1 MKHAICV
8 LAYKDIDYMKKFIDQ
23 FENHD
28 DIEFYIHWHKHN
40 KKECLKLKSYSQNI
54 KYICNQFDT
63 LHFSKDLVLAELHLY
78 YVASQN
84 PNVCMCHLY
93 SESDFIICPIQY
105 LIDYYNER
113 INSNFI
119 TYITDDQRIID
130 KKYLIFGKYEAHKA
144 SQWKSLNINTVK
156 KLLQNLSLVNEL
168 INLFTNSKILIPGA
182 LDEFVIPTILKLKC
196 DIDLNREEC
205 NHYVNWSK
213 CSTHP
218 NKLTTTILSNPEYN
232 LNDDEIL
239 SNIAIRKIDVNNN
252 DSLSFLNLMR
262 RKFLQNYINKA

>member
-23 FENHD
+23 FENHT

-63 LHFSKDLVLAELHLY
+63 LRFSKDLVMAELHLY
-78 YVASQN
+78 YIASQN

-105 LIDYYNER
+105 FIDYYNER
-113 INSNFI
+113 LDNNFI
-119 TYITDDQRIID
+119 TYITDDPRVIYR
-130 KKYLIFGKYEAHKA
+130 KHSIFNKYEAHKA

-156 KLLQNLSLVNEL
+156 KLLQNLSLADEL
-168 INLFTNSKILIPGA
+168 INLFIDHKMLIPGA
-182 LDEFVIPTILKLKC
+182 LDEYIIPTVLKLKC
-196 DIDLNREEC
+196 NIGINCEEC
-205 NHYVNWSK
+205 KHYTNWENRLL
-213 CSTHP
+213 HP
-218 NKLTTTILSNPEYN
+218 NELTMTMLSNPKYH
-232 LNDDEIL
+232 LYDDKIL
-239 SNIAIRKIDVNNN
+239 SNIAIRKIDVMNN

-262 RKFLQNYINKA
+262 RKFLQKLHK